1 MKKILVTG
9 GTGFLGR
16 RLLEKLAA
24 RGDVPVRAMVRDP
37 ARADFS
43 RNVEV
48 VRGDMLEP
56 MTIDAALEGVS
67 RVFHCA
73 SLVKVWVKDEAL
85 FDRVNVE
92 GFAHLLRYARARGV
106 ERVLYTSSFMALG
119 PTDGKTADE
128 ETPYP
133 SEHRPRGGYE
143 RTKFIAEALAR
154 QAVRDGL
161 DLRSVYPG
169 VIYGPGPMTDANLLG
184 GILLRFFR
192 KKLPGIVGPG
202 DRRWCCAYVE
212 DVVEGMLRA
221 MERGAAGGRYIL
233 GGENRTLAEV
243 FRLVKAWTGRKPP
256 RRIPYFLADLVG
268 YAKWARAEIFKKPP
282 DLVPSVVEIFRH
294 EWAYESARAR
304 RELDYR
310 VTPFEEGLRR
320 TLEWLRDAHDLPF
333 SLAPAA
339 PSSQSR

>member
-16 RLLEKLAA
+16 RLVERLAA
-24 RGDVPVRAMVRDP
+24 LETPVRVMVREP

-43 RNVEV
+43 QNVEV

-56 MTIDAALEGVS
+56 MTLDAALEGVS

-92 GFAHLLRYARARGV
+92 GFALLLRYARARGV

-133 SEHRPRGGYE
+133 SEYRPRGGYE

-154 QAVRDGL
+154 QAARDGL
-161 DLRSVYPG
+161 DLVSVYPG
-169 VIYGPGPMTDANLLG
+169 VIYGPGPMTDGNLLG
-184 GILLRFFR
+184 GLLLRFFQ
-192 KKLPGIVGPG
+192 KNLPGIVGPG
-202 DRRWCCAYVE
+202 DKRWCCAYVE

-256 RRIPYFLADLVG
+256 RRIPYFLADVVG

-294 EWAYESARAR
+294 EWAYESTRAR

-320 TLEWLRDAHDLPF
+320 TLAWLRDAHDLSF
-333 SLAPAA
+333 SLAPDA